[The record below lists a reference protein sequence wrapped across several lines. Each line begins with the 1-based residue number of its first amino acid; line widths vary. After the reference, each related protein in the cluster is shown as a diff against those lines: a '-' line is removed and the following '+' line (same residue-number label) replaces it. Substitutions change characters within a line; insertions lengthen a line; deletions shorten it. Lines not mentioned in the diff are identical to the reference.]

1 MNNSTRIVRISTRTT
16 GRSFGVVGVIKAR
29 NGREI
34 ATTEVCPLG
43 MESSALRRAEALA
56 ESMGWT
62 VE

>member
-1 MNNSTRIVRISTRTT
+1 MSNNARIVRISTRTT

-43 MESSALRRAEALA
+43 MESSALRRAGALA
-56 ESMGWT
+56 ESRGWI